1 MARLACV
8 ARAFI
13 SPFRR
18 HFGEVVARASMFTVL
33 AMAGEASF

>member
-18 HFGEVVARASMFTVL
+18 HFGEVVACGTMFTVL
-33 AMAGEASF
+33 VLTDEVSF

>member
-8 ARAFI
+8 ARASI

-18 HFGEVVARASMFTVL
+18 HFAEVVARGSMFTVL
-33 AMAGEASF
+33 ALAGEVSF